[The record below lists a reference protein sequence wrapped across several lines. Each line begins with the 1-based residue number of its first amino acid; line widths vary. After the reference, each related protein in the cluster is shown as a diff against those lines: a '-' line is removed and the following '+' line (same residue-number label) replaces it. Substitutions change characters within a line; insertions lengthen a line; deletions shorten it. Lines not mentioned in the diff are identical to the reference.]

1 MSSRQVTPVMCPVC
15 GARFMAPIDSII
27 DVGRVP
33 QLKSQL
39 LQGRLNTI
47 QCPQCGRQSAMNA
60 PLFYHDPAHQLALVL
75 MPQELNIHHN
85 EQQKIIGDLTNAV
98 MNSLPAEQRKGYL
111 LTPQI
116 FFTMQSLVN
125 AILQA
130 DGITPE
136 MIERQR
142 GKARLL
148 EQLLQANSEEALR
161 ALVTENEAQLDIEF
175 FQILMASAQAA
186 QNNGQPELAR
196 ALLGMRTLLAQWS
209 SSARAAINQ
218 VNAAMGLGEILTRE
232 ELLERLQAEQSE
244 EEWQA
249 LVAAARPLLDYAFFQ
264 DLTAKIEAAPDPETA
279 QRLKGLRSRI
289 LDTTAQQ
296 DEAARQGLKN
306 ASDLLRAILQASDP
320 EAVIRQRLAEI
331 DDFFFAVL
339 SANLQRAQSDGR
351 GDWVERLEQIGEMV
365 MTLLEEQ
372 LPPEVRLINQLMLAP
387 YPDGTRALL
396 TQNQGQITSRLLTM
410 LEGMA
415 GELEASGQPA
425 AAEHLRQVLAQ
436 ARTLLEAQPQTVL
449 RP

>member
-1 MSSRQVTPVMCPVC
+1 MSSRQVAPVTCPVC
-15 GARFMAPIDSII
+15 GARFMAPIESII
-27 DVGRVP
+27 DVGRAP
-33 QLKSQL
+33 HLKSQL

-47 QCPQCGRQSAMNA
+47 QCPQCGRKTAMNA

-75 MPQELNIHHN
+75 MPHELNIHHN

-98 MNSLPAEQRKGYL
+98 MSSLPTEQRKGYL

-130 DGITPE
+130 EGITPE

-142 GKARLL
+142 AKARLL

-161 ALVTENEAQLDIEF
+161 AMIAENETQLDVEF
-175 FQILMASAQAA
+175 FQILTASAQAA

-196 ALLGMRTLLAQWS
+196 ALLGLRALLAQLS
-209 SSARAAINQ
+209 SSARTAINQ
-218 VNAAMGLGEILTRE
+218 VNAAMGLGEIITRE
-232 ELLERLQAEQSE
+232 ELLERLQTEQSE

-279 QRLKGLRSRI
+279 QRLKALRSRI

-296 DEAARQGLKN
+296 DEVARQGLKN

-320 EAVIRQRLAEI
+320 EAMIRQRLAEI

-351 GDWVERLEQIGEMV
+351 GDWAERLEQIGEMV
-365 MTLLEEQ
+365 MNLLEEQ
-372 LPPEVRLINQLMLAP
+372 LPPEVRLINQLMLVP
-387 YPDGTRALL
+387 YPEGTRALL
-396 TQNQGQITSRLLTM
+396 AENQAQITPKFLTM
-410 LEGMA
+410 LEGLA
-415 GELEASGQPA
+415 GELEASGQPS
-425 AAEHLRQVLAQ
+425 AAEHLRQVRAQ